1 MTNLHQYF
9 SSFHQRETTD
19 FIQQQLCVFAKLN
32 LHRYTRG
39 LHSRCSVYGVTEQA
53 VSVAGVHVA
62 SVIARACACA
72 RAYMRS
78 TRTLLHITHYI
89 ILINNTNM
97 LYNQIITFI
106 SFNVS
111 CNNNNILFLTIN
123 NVSKYLSIFIISCN
137 FNIYFTVIQSTKLCK
152 LM

>member
-1 MTNLHQYF
+1 
-9 SSFHQRETTD
+9 
-19 FIQQQLCVFAKLN
+19 
-32 LHRYTRG
+32 
-39 LHSRCSVYGVTEQA
+39 
-53 VSVAGVHVA
+53 
-62 SVIARACACA
+62 
-72 RAYMRS
+72 
-78 TRTLLHITHYI
+78 
-89 ILINNTNM
+89 M